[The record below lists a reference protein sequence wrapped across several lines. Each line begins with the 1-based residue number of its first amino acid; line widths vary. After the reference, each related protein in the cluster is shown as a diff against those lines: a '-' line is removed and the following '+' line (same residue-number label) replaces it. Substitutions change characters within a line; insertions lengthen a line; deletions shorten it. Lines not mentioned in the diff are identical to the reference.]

1 VADFHIDQNTPP
13 SLAPELRRLG
23 HTALTARDLGMRQ
36 ARDAE
41 HLLHAAQH
49 GRIVITRDKDFLEL
63 QIAWLRW
70 PVAWGLSPSPSHAG
84 ILVIPSV
91 WPVPYAAQEID
102 AFLQGMAGVTNLL
115 YEYMVGQGWQ
125 QFP

>member
-13 SLAPELRRLG
+13 SLASTLHRLG
-23 HTALTARDLGMRQ
+23 HVALTARDLGMRQ

-49 GRIVITRDKDFLEL
+49 GRIIVTRDKDFLEL
-63 QIAWLRW
+63 HLAWIRW
-70 PVAWGLSPSPSHAG
+70 PVAWGISPLPFHAG

-91 WPVPYAAQEID
+91 WTVPLAAREIET
-102 AFLQGMAGVTNLL
+102 FLRTGPMLANALH
-115 YEYMVGQGWQ
+115 EYVVNRGWQ
-125 QFP
+125 RFP